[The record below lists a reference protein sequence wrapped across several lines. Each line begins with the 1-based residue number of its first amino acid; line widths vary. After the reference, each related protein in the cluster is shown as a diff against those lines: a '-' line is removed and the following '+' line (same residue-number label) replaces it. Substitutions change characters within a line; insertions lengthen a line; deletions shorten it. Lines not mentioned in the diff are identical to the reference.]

1 MKHLLPLAGL
11 LTLLTGCSVYKVVSQ
26 PGPADLTGIGPG
38 TPRQELIGRLGAPV
52 MVDTDQHG
60 RKQDVFQFQS
70 GFHHASKLRAIPYLA
85 ADVFTLTLAELVL
98 WPLEITAMEAATCS
112 GMATYDGS
120 LKVMTWS
127 VTKKNESNGMQDC

>member
-1 MKHLLPLAGL
+1 MQRLILISWLIGL
-11 LTLLTGCSVYKVVSQ
+11 LSGCSVYKVVAQ
-26 PGPADLTGIGPG
+26 PGPADLTGIRPG

>member
-1 MKHLLPLAGL
+1 
-11 LTLLTGCSVYKVVSQ
+11 
-26 PGPADLTGIGPG
+26 
-38 TPRQELIGRLGAPV
+38 

-60 RKQDVFQFQS
+60 RKQDLFQFQS

-120 LKVMTWS
+120 FKVMTWS

>member
-1 MKHLLPLAGL
+1 MKRLLTLAGL

-38 TPRQELIGRLGAPV
+38 TPRQELIGRLAAPV

-60 RKQDVFQFQS
+60 SKQDPFQFQS

-112 GMATYDGS
+112 GVGD
-120 LKVMTWS
+120 
-127 VTKKNESNGMQDC
+127 